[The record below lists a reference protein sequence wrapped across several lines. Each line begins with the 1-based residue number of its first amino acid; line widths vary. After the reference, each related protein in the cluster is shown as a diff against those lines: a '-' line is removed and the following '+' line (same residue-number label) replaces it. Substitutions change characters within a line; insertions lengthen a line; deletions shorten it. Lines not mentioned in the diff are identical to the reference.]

1 MKKSRTVNSIRIGFL
16 KAYGKQEF
24 NKIGENIICCSGTTI
39 GTHNGMKEYLNL
51 MIKNSREKNTKKD

>member
-1 MKKSRTVNSIRIGFL
+1 MKKSRIVNLIRIGF

-39 GTHNGMKEYLNL
+39 GTHNGMKKYLNL
-51 MIKNSREKNTKKD
+51 MIKILEKKNTEKD